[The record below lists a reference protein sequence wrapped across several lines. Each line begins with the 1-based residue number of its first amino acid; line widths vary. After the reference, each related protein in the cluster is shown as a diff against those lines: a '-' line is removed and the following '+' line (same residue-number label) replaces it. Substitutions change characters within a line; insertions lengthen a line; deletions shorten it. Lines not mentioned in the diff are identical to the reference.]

1 MTDSTRSYAARTKV
15 SPDKSRDEIRRLVTG
30 YGAERFATLDEPGRA
45 VVLFEAHDRRVR
57 FVLPLPDPSTAR
69 SKAAHE
75 QALRQ
80 RWRALTLAIKAK
92 LESVQSRIETF
103 EEAFYAHV
111 VMPNGATV
119 YEQTHEQL
127 ARQLAEGGYQPLML
141 GAGGER

>member
-1 MTDSTRSYAARTKV
+1 MTSSTRSYAARTTV
-15 SPDKSRDEIRRLVTG
+15 SPDKSREEIRRLVTG

-45 VVLFEAHDRRVR
+45 VVMFEAHDRRIR
-57 FVLPLPDPSTAR
+57 FVLPLPDPLTAR

-75 QALRQ
+75 QAVRQ
-80 RWRALTLAIKAK
+80 RWRALTLALKAK
-92 LESVQSRIETF
+92 LEAVQSQIENF

-127 ARQLAEGGYQPLML
+127 AQQIADGGYAPLML
-141 GAGGER
+141 GAGGR